1 MDLDLDPFFNPKSI
15 ALVGASNNISSWGFI
30 VAHNIIQNNYTGS
43 FYPINP
49 SSNKILGYTAYP
61 TILDVPQKVKID
73 LVIII
78 IPAAKVLSILKQ
90 MARRNIHHVV
100 IISGGFKESGEEG
113 ELLEQD
119 VYRFAKKNH
128 IRIIGPNGMG
138 IVSTRVN
145 LTAVMW
151 PVKELKQGGLA
162 FISQSGNIGTIG
174 ISVASRRGIGLNTY
188 VSAGNMVDLTITDYL
203 EYFGKYDKTTQV
215 IGLYVEGIQDARRFA
230 SLVKEI
236 SKIKP
241 VIILKA
247 GGTKAGRRA
256 AHSHTGAITGDD
268 AVFKNILQNA
278 GSIIVNSLEEMFD
291 LFLAFSNWV
300 DWTFPRGK
308 VVILT
313 LGGGWG
319 VMAADECS
327 RHGITLETLSEK
339 AFEKI
344 NALLPP
350 FWSKGNPIDTVASLN
365 LDSLREIMLIVF
377 EEMPQVEAILLLGIG
392 GFSFLANLAKSSP
405 LIPED
410 DKANLDFII
419 QAEVELFKEIL
430 ALSNRFQK
438 PVLITTLLVPADSPG
453 VKYLQSQNYP
463 LFSSPAKMV
472 QVFRYMVNH
481 FKWKNR
487 I

>member
-1 MDLDLDPFFNPKSI
+1 MTHYLDPFFNPQSI

-49 SSNKILGYTAYP
+49 KSDKILGHVAYA
-61 TILDVPQKVKID
+61 TILDIPQEIKID

-78 IPAAKVLSILKQ
+78 IPAVKVLSILKQ
-90 MARRNIHHVV
+90 MTIRNIHHVV
-100 IISGGFKESGEEG
+100 IISGGFKESGKEG
-113 ELLEQD
+113 ELLEQE
-119 VYRFAKKNH
+119 VSTYAMKNG

-188 VSAGNMVDLTITDYL
+188 VSAGNMADLTIADYL
-203 EYFGKYDKTTQV
+203 EYFGKHDKETQV
-215 IGLYVEGIQDARRFA
+215 IGLYVEGIQDARRFV

-268 AVFKNILQNA
+268 TVFKDILQNA

-291 LFLAFSNWV
+291 LFLAFSNWI
-300 DWTFPRGK
+300 DWSFPRGK

-339 AFEKI
+339 AYERI

-350 FWSKGNPIDTVASLN
+350 YWSKGNPIDTVASLN
-365 LDSLREIMLIVF
+365 LDSLRQIMLIVF

-405 LIPED
+405 LIPEE
-410 DKANLDFII
+410 DKSSLDFII

-430 ALSNRFQK
+430 ALSDRFRK
-438 PVLITTLLVPADSPG
+438 PILITTLLVPADSPG
-453 VKYLQSQNYP
+453 VKYLQSQNFP
-463 LFSSPAKMV
+463 LFSSPANMV

-481 FKWKNR
+481 YRWKNR

>member
-1 MDLDLDPFFNPKSI
+1 MALDLDPFFNPESI

-49 SSNKILGYTAYP
+49 KSDKILGHTAYP
-61 TILDVPQKVKID
+61 TILDVPEDVKID

-78 IPAAKVLSILKQ
+78 IPAVKVLSILEQ
-90 MARRNIHHVV
+90 MAIRKIHYVV
-100 IISGGFKESGEEG
+100 IISGGFKESGHEG
-113 ELLEQD
+113 DILEQE
-119 VYRFAKKNH
+119 VCRFAKEND

-188 VSAGNMVDLTITDYL
+188 VSAGNMADLTIADYL
-203 EYFGKYDKTTQV
+203 EYFGKQDNQTQV
-215 IGLYVEGIQDARRFA
+215 IGLYVEGIQDARRFV

-247 GGTKAGRRA
+247 GGTTAGRRA

-268 AVFKNILQNA
+268 AVFKNIMQNA

-291 LFLAFSNWV
+291 LFLAFSNWI
-300 DWTFPRGK
+300 DWEFPRGK

-327 RHGITLETLSEK
+327 RHGIRLEPLSDN
-339 AFEKI
+339 AFERI
-344 NALLPP
+344 NDLLPP

-365 LDSLREIMLIVF
+365 LDALREIMLIVF
-377 EEMPQVEAILLLGIG
+377 EEMPQVEAIFLLGIG

-419 QAEVELFKEIL
+419 HAEVELFKEIL
-430 ALSNRFQK
+430 ALSDRFRK
-438 PVLITTLLVPADSPG
+438 PILITTLLVPADSPG

-481 FKWKNR
+481 FRWKNR